1 MDMKLLNLKV
11 TYEWYTPGGRCRT
24 FWDTASGVS
33 QMICIDNIK
42 KIIKQRIRHEN
53 YKVLKMEFSS

>member
-1 MDMKLLNLKV
+1 MKLLNLKV

-24 FWDTASGVS
+24 FWDTASGVC

-53 YKVLKMEFSS
+53 YKVLKM

>member
-1 MDMKLLNLKV
+1 MNSLKLKI
-11 TYEWYTPGGRCRT
+11 TYEWYTPGGRRRQ
-24 FWDTASGVS
+24 FYDFASGVS

-53 YKVLKMEFSS
+53 YKVLRMEFL